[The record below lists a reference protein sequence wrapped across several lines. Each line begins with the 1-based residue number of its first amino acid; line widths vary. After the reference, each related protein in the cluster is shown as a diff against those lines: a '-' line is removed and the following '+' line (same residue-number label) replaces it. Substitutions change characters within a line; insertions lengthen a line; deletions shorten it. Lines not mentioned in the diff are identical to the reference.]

1 MLFNEYQFWTRS
13 TAIYK
18 EEVAL
23 NYLINGLA
31 AEAGEVSGKW
41 AKLLR
46 DGPKTS
52 IEEHHKEIIKE
63 LGDILWFV
71 ARLSDELG
79 YDLNRVVQMNI
90 DKLESRKKRE
100 VLSGS
105 GDNR

>member
-1 MLFNEYQFWTRS
+1 MLFNEYQFWTRT
-13 TAIYK
+13 TAIYP

-23 NYLINGLA
+23 EYLITGLT

-52 IEEHHKEIIKE
+52 IEEHHEEIIKE
-63 LGDILWFV
+63 LGDILWFL

-79 YDLNRVVQMNI
+79 YDFNKVVQMNI
-90 DKLESRKKRE
+90 EKLESRKERKT
-100 VLSGS
+100 LSGS